1 MSNYFDLFARRAR
14 TDLTET
20 GLMNSCQTTGK
31 LAVRFQAVNLPVGCY
46 YRCQSV
52 KTVHEIFTGV
62 KRRGSDPVPSWKLY
76 QNSVL
81 LTSSSFSF
89 SSVVFNFPTTTV
101 GNHHL
106 VSMQD
111 GHLIPARQ
119 LSSPGW
125 TPQSGAVSSTQV
137 RRTLIGQLLRCLAS
151 SDWSL
156 IKRSRIGQLLTCLA
170 SSDWSLVFW
179 CCRHHID
186 S

>member
-1 MSNYFDLFARRAR
+1 MPIIDAKLLRRCKKFSR
-14 TDLTET
+14 RWREGDLTQSQAE
-20 GLMNSCQTTGK
+20 SCT
-31 LAVRFQAVNLPVGCY
+31 
-46 YRCQSV
+46 
-52 KTVHEIFTGV
+52 KTAC
-62 KRRGSDPVPSWKLY
+62 SS
-76 QNSVL
+76 
-81 LTSSSFSF
+81 LTPFFSF
-89 SSVVFNFPTTTV
+89 PSVVFNFPTTTV

-156 IKRSRIGQLLTCLA
+156 IKRSLIGQLLTCLA

-179 CCRHHID
+179 CGRHHID
-186 S
+186 G